1 MSCSRMNIH
10 KPGTGSAQGTKPI
23 DILRGARVGI
33 VGGGTFCRKL
43 IEFFLTRDLSPR
55 KPVIV
60 GVADVN
66 PQAAGMQYARQL
78 GIFTSSDYHDLYDR
92 LGIEVILEIT
102 RDRDMAANISK
113 TLPEHIILVDHFH
126 ARYLWDS
133 LQIENLR
140 HRTLEAFQER
150 RNDPHAIE
158 NLIRQSFN
166 AFDDIIDRRNDR
178 SREIELELNE
188 EERTQSQ
195 IIQGSTIPTF
205 VINKDHIVTH
215 WNKALEKLSGRT
227 SEEVVGTN
235 QQWAPFWQSERPTMA
250 DVIVDQIDKLEV
262 QKLYGSQWRESGL
275 IEGAYEAEVF
285 FPRVGK
291 NGKWLWFTAAP
302 IKAPGGAIVGAIETL
317 WDKTEDKRAEE
328 ERERHTQ
335 ELAALCSIYMA
346 LSAPWPIDQ
355 RIEAALKEIRRYLK
369 ADDTCIFLQE
379 NGQDFYL
386 KYHYGRLEADW
397 IKYHCP
403 GSGQLIRQVANKA
416 EPFLIEA
423 LDSLPGPEHQFLSR
437 TGFKSIALIPISA
450 KEKKTI
456 GVLQIASDHP
466 KQFAPI
472 ERHALDLIGN
482 RLGVAIENAILQEQ
496 NIKSEAKYRS
506 LFNNDPNPIFIISHQ
521 SLEIMDI
528 NERAQECYNYTR
540 AEMQGMSFLSLGE
553 PDDREV
559 KYGFQHLP
567 LGQSILLAKRRH
579 FRKGGRSFYVNISVS
594 HARYGEGD
602 VLIAST
608 TDVTE
613 SIEKET
619 QLIQA
624 SKMTTLGMMAAGMA
638 HEINQ
643 PLNVIQICADFFLK
657 LLKKGKPI
665 PDDDLRTM
673 ANDIIT
679 NVDRATGIIKHV
691 RHFARQS
698 EVVTS
703 KVDINEPIQDVF
715 KVLGHQIKAHQIALE
730 LDLDSDIPHIMADH
744 NRLEQVFIN
753 LVTNAIDAMDEKA
766 ELDEFKGL
774 AKHLLIRSYVENGHV
789 VVTVADNGVG
799 MSAEVKEKLFEPFF
813 TTKKIG
819 KGTGLGVSI
828 SYGIIKDYNGTIEID
843 TQVGRGTTFILKFPC
858 LKKDQRRKNEQNTPH

>member
-1 MSCSRMNIH
+1 MSDFQMSAIS
-10 KPGTGSAQGTKPI
+10 PGSHSCNPGQPI
-23 DILRGARVGI
+23 EILRGAKVGI
-33 VGGGTFCRKL
+33 VGGGAFCRKL
-43 IEFFLTRDLSPR
+43 IEFFLTEDLSPQ
-55 KPVIV
+55 KPTIA
-60 GVADVN
+60 GVADIN
-66 PQAAGMQYARQL
+66 AHAEGFLYAQQL
-78 GIFTSSDYHDLYDR
+78 GIFTTTDYARLYD
-92 LGIEVILEIT
+92 LQGLEVILEIT
-102 RDRDMAANISK
+102 RDRDLAAAITK
-113 TLPEHIILVDHFH
+113 TLPRHIKLVDHFH

-140 HRTLEAFQER
+140 HRTLEDFQQKK
-150 RNDPHAIE
+150 NDPQAVE
-158 NLIRQSFN
+158 NLIQQSFD
-166 AFDDIIDRRNDR
+166 AFDDIISRRNDR
-178 SREIELELNE
+178 SRKIELELLEN
-188 EERTQSQ
+188 ERTQSQ

-227 SEEVVGTN
+227 ADEVVGTN

-250 DVIVDQIDKLEV
+250 DVILDQTDRLEV

-285 FPRVGK
+285 FPRVGEK
-291 NGKWLWFTAAP
+291 GKWLWFTAAP
-302 IKAPGGAIVGAIETL
+302 IKSPDGTNVGAIETL
-317 WDKTEDKRAEE
+317 WDKTEDKKAEE

-335 ELAALCSIYMA
+335 ELAALCSIYTA

-379 NGQDFYL
+379 NEEDFYL
-386 KYHYGRLEADW
+386 KYHYGRLEAPSPKDYSTPA
-397 IKYHCP
+397 KE
-403 GSGQLIRQVANKA
+403 LIRRVAQKGDL
-416 EPFLIEA
+416 FLVEA
-423 LDSLPGPEHQFLSR
+423 LDPMPGPELESLSR
-437 TGFKSIALIPISA
+437 AGFQSIAFIPISA

-456 GVLQIASDHP
+456 GILQIASDHP
-466 KQFAPI
+466 RQFAPI

-482 RLGVAIENAILQEQ
+482 RLGVAIENAMLQEQ

-521 SLEIMDI
+521 SLEILDI
-528 NERAQECYNYTR
+528 NERAQECYGYSR
-540 AEMQGMSFLSLGE
+540 HEMQGMSFLSLGE

-559 KYGFQHLP
+559 QYGFQHLP

-608 TDVTE
+608 ADVTE

-624 SKMTTLGMMAAGMA
+624 SKMTTLGLMAAGMA

-657 LLKKGKPI
+657 MLKKGQPVA
-665 PDDDLRTM
+665 DNDLRTM
-673 ANDIIT
+673 ANDIIA
-679 NVDRATGIIKHV
+679 NVDRATGIIRHV

-703 KVDINEPIQDVF
+703 RVNINAPIEDVF
-715 KVLGHQIKAHQIALE
+715 KVLGHQIKAHQIE
-730 LDLDSDIPHIMADH
+730 LDLDLDCDIPYILADH

-766 ELDEFKGL
+766 EIAEYKGMVKRL
-774 AKHLLIRSYVENGHV
+774 QIRTYTQNGNV
-789 VVTVADNGVG
+789 VVAVTDNGIG
-799 MSAEVKEKLFEPFF
+799 MSNEVKEKLFEPFF

-828 SYGIIKDYNGTIEID
+828 SYGIIKDYSGSIEID
-843 TQVGRGTTFILKFPC
+843 SQEGRGTTFILKFPA
-858 LKKDQRRKNEQNTPH
+858 LSRDQRRKDE